1 MFGRHVAGDA
11 ELVNDFPHTLMSEA
25 PLEDG
30 NALPDER
37 LKVLFAYCHP
47 TLVLETRVA
56 LTLGMLGGLTNDQI
70 AGALRVPPAIVA
82 ARLAG
87 ARAKIKKARIPF
99 GVPRDGSLPERLAA
113 VLATVYLIFNGAYAG
128 DGQLAAEA
136 IRLGRMLA
144 ELLPDESEVHGL
156 LALMLLND
164 GRRTSRYRHGELV
177 LLDDEERNPWDRE
190 RVAEGE
196 QQLARARALYGRGA
210 YVLRAEIAS
219 VHMAEPVDWPELVAL
234 YTELARL
241 VPSGAVELNRAIA
254 VAEVAGPEA
263 ALVIV
268 ERIEFEPSELDH
280 YCSLHSTRADLLR
293 RLGRT
298 IDARYAYGRALQL
311 TRSEPERRFLK
322 RRIAE
327 LPPPAAADCEAF
339 WDNALDRIKAAAEA
353 DEIEDAEAPAEDAR
367 AQRRRL
373 PADAPDP
380 AAHLEHVQPQ
390 LAKRERP
397 PHGADH

>member
-1 MFGRHVAGDA
+1 
-11 ELVNDFPHTLMSEA
+11 
-25 PLEDG
+25 
-30 NALPDER
+30 LP
-37 LKVLFAYCHP
+37 
-47 TLVLETRVA
+47 
-56 LTLGMLGGLTNDQI
+56 
-70 AGALRVPPAIVA
+70 
-82 ARLAG
+82 
-87 ARAKIKKARIPF
+87 
-99 GVPRDGSLPERLAA
+99 GSCRQ
-113 VLATVYLIFNGAYAG
+113 
-128 DGQLAAEA
+128 GQ
-136 IRLGRMLA
+136 
-144 ELLPDESEVHGL
+144 
-156 LALMLLND
+156 
-164 GRRTSRYRHGELV
+164 SR
-177 LLDDEERNPWDRE
+177 
-190 RVAEGE
+190 
-196 QQLARARALYGRGA
+196 
-210 YVLRAEIAS
+210 
-219 VHMAEPVDWPELVAL
+219 
-234 YTELARL
+234 
-241 VPSGAVELNRAIA
+241 LNRAIA

-268 ERIEFEPSELDH
+268 ERIDFESPELDH
-280 YCSLHSTRADLLR
+280 YCSLHSTRAVLR

-322 RRIAE
+322 RRVAE
-327 LPPPAAADCEAF
+327 LPPPAAADWEAF

>member
-1 MFGRHVAGDA
+1 MTRNETLGIERESPRESNISHARVRGTAAAPTCFGR
-11 ELVNDFPHTLMSEA
+11 
-25 PLEDG
+25 
-30 NALPDER
+30 R
-37 LKVLFAYCHP
+37 
-47 TLVLETRVA
+47 
-56 LTLGMLGGLTNDQI
+56 
-70 AGALRVPPAIVA
+70 
-82 ARLAG
+82 
-87 ARAKIKKARIPF
+87 
-99 GVPRDGSLPERLAA
+99 SLPCIWPNRS
-113 VLATVYLIFNGAYAG
+113 T
-128 DGQLAAEA
+128 
-136 IRLGRMLA
+136 GRNLS
-144 ELLPDESEVHGL
+144 PST
-156 LALMLLND
+156 
-164 GRRTSRYRHGELV
+164 RS
-177 LLDDEERNPWDRE
+177 
-190 RVAEGE
+190 
-196 QQLARARALYGRGA
+196 
-210 YVLRAEIAS
+210 
-219 VHMAEPVDWPELVAL
+219 
-234 YTELARL
+234 ARL

-268 ERIEFEPSELDH
+268 ERIDFEPSELDH

-311 TRSEPERRFLK
+311 TRSERERRFLR

>member
-37 LKVLFAYCHP
+37 LK
-47 TLVLETRVA
+47 
-56 LTLGMLGGLTNDQI
+56 
-70 AGALRVPPAIVA
+70 
-82 ARLAG
+82 
-87 ARAKIKKARIPF
+87 
-99 GVPRDGSLPERLAA
+99 
-113 VLATVYLIFNGAYAG
+113 
-128 DGQLAAEA
+128 
-136 IRLGRMLA
+136 
-144 ELLPDESEVHGL
+144 
-156 LALMLLND
+156 ND

-196 QQLARARALYGRGA
+196 QHLARARALYGHGA

-241 VPSGAVELNRAIA
+241 VPTGAVELNRAIA

-268 ERIEFEPSELDH
+268 ERIDFEPSELDH

>member
-1 MFGRHVAGDA
+1 
-11 ELVNDFPHTLMSEA
+11 
-25 PLEDG
+25 
-30 NALPDER
+30 
-37 LKVLFAYCHP
+37 
-47 TLVLETRVA
+47 
-56 LTLGMLGGLTNDQI
+56 
-70 AGALRVPPAIVA
+70 
-82 ARLAG
+82 
-87 ARAKIKKARIPF
+87 
-99 GVPRDGSLPERLAA
+99 
-113 VLATVYLIFNGAYAG
+113 
-128 DGQLAAEA
+128 
-136 IRLGRMLA
+136 
-144 ELLPDESEVHGL
+144 
-156 LALMLLND
+156 
-164 GRRTSRYRHGELV
+164 
-177 LLDDEERNPWDRE
+177 
-190 RVAEGE
+190 
-196 QQLARARALYGRGA
+196 
-210 YVLRAEIAS
+210 
-219 VHMAEPVDWPELVAL
+219 MAEPVDWPELVAL

-268 ERIEFEPSELDH
+268 ERIDFEPSELDH